1 MQRLLFLFLILMLFG
16 CKASVFYDEGEP
28 VYQTGDQQLWAQK
41 HFNDSKWKGVRD
53 NKENQIFWVRAKLNL
68 KSLPNQKLGLIVHSF
83 GAFEVYWDGILIG
96 KNGVIAKDG
105 ELEIPGT
112 ETSCFLVP
120 DSLSSLGIHQ
130 VALRVTQTYEA
141 NINRGTDFHLGNY
154 DDLLKT
160 PLLMMAF
167 VNLMAG
173 AFLIAAIYYL
183 LLYLNKI
190 KKEHTILIFAIICL
204 MFFTLLILE
213 YIKFYIN
220 IPYNRFYLRLELI
233 GWLTFAIAVLV
244 PLYFTIQFKFPKKV
258 WLLSLQ
264 FAGLVSVYIINFR
277 HYDQTA
283 FLYSTLMWAA
293 TMLVVLFSIYKKQK
307 GAVIVL
313 VGLFISVIIHQYVQD
328 DFGLFLGFTIIILC
342 MLYLHTIRT
351 RQLEEEYES
360 SLLLSSRLKLELIKK
375 NIQPHF
381 LKNTLTSLMDW
392 VEESPK
398 QGAAFIQALAGEF
411 DIMNTIAD
419 KELIPIRQEIELCKT
434 HLSVMHFRKEITYTW
449 EDIGINEE
457 EQIPPALIHTLLENG
472 ITHSIPLDGS
482 SIHFKLSY
490 SVNEKYKEYSFRT
503 KAQNRVKVRVN
514 DGGGGFGYVKARLT
528 ESYQNNWDFTSKEL
542 PDGWLST
549 IKIFTK

>member
-1 MQRLLFLFLILMLFG
+1 MQRLLYLFLVLMLCG
-16 CKASVFYDEGEP
+16 CKAGVFYDEGEP

-41 HFNDSKWKGVRD
+41 HFDDSNWKDIRD
-53 NKENQIFWVRAKLNL
+53 NKGNQIFWVRAKLNL
-68 KSLPNQKLGLIVHSF
+68 KSLPDQKLGVIVHSF

-96 KNGVIAKDG
+96 ENGLIAKDG
-105 ELEIPGT
+105 KPEVPGT
-112 ETSCFLVP
+112 ETSCFLIP
-120 DSLSSLGIHQ
+120 DSLTKLGIHQ
-130 VALRVTQTYEA
+130 VSLRVTQSYEA

-154 DDLLKT
+154 DELLKT

-183 LLYLNKI
+183 FLYVNKT

-204 MFFTLLILE
+204 MFFALLILE
-213 YIKFYIN
+213 YIKFYVN

-244 PLYFTIQFKFPKKV
+244 PLYFTIQFKFPKKA
-258 WLLSLQ
+258 WLLCLQ
-264 FAGLVSVYIINFR
+264 FVGLISVYIINFR

-293 TMLVVLFSIYKKQK
+293 TMIVVLFSIYRKEK

-313 VGLFISVIIHQYVQD
+313 VGLFVSVLIHQYVQD
-328 DFGLFLGFTIIILC
+328 DFGLFLGFTIVILC

-351 RQLEEEYES
+351 RLLEEEYES

-411 DIMNTIAD
+411 DIMNAIAD

-449 EDIGINEE
+449 EDTGIDEE

-490 SVNEKYKEYSFRT
+490 SVNKKYKAYSFQT
-503 KAQNRVKVRVN
+503 KAKNRIKVN
-514 DGGGGFGYVKARLT
+514 INSGGGGFGYVKARLT
-528 ESYQNNWDFTSKEL
+528 ESYQNQWDFTSNEV